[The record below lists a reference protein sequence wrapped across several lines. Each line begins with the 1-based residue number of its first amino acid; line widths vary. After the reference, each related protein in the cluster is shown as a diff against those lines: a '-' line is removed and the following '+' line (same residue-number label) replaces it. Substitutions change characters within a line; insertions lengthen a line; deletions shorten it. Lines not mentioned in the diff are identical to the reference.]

1 MQILWTYIQSQ
12 AAAATV
18 AVQQPAAVVKG
29 KSVPELEPEQHR
41 SIPQQVAVFLTE
53 EEQIAAMQL
62 VVEELA
68 SSPPAESEV
77 PQEPAAT

>member
-1 MQILWTYIQSQ
+1 MSQ

-18 AVQQPAAVVKG
+18 SAQQPVVKG
-29 KSVPELEPEQHR
+29 EEPEPLT
-41 SIPQQVAVFLTE
+41 IPQQVAVFLTE

-68 SSPPAESEV
+68 SN
-77 PQEPAAT
+77 PQPDEAADAAAAT

>member
-1 MQILWTYIQSQ
+1 MQILWTYILSQ
-12 AAAATV
+12 AAAAVVT
-18 AVQQPAAVVKG
+18 VQQPAAAVVKG
-29 KSVPELEPEQHR
+29 EPEPEPHL

-68 SSPPAESEV
+68 SNPPVETEV
-77 PQEPAAT
+77 PQTPATA